1 MEYTTG
7 KEFKSI
13 IKLILMQKSQDKRR
27 EKMKK
32 TTLCYFVFFMISFL
46 FVASFLV
53 YSASNDFSESKQQKI
68 KAQRQLQLSAIPR
81 VDSVSPKDVRLN
93 PGGKE
98 ASIVVRGR
106 NLNFITSVQVI
117 RNKKLVQKMECI
129 LKPTSPPYTSRR
141 IALKALPGARQ
152 ENYCQLRLI
161 AGSKT
166 VDVDLNK
173 FRLDV
178 AIAVKAVTVKPSQ
191 PLTIK
196 SKPKLVPQIKSFSSR
211 ALRLEPGKSVTLTIK
226 GSNLD
231 QITSA
236 QVLLNNRPV
245 REVKCTLGPPSSIS
259 RVITL
264 EVSSRAAPG
273 RAYSLQLKAKT
284 KIIPYPSPI
293 LNLEISPDMN
303 AFRVDRVEPMSAE
316 RSHTIKIFGN
326 GFLKRPRID
335 VDFMNNSGTYI
346 NQFGE
351 ITRKTNTLLEVIVP
365 PGAYSGPMSI
375 ASIAGSDSERIETPF
390 SFTVLLR
397 PIILEF
403 NPTSGSVG
411 TVVEIKG
418 INLRYELNW
427 GAVIKFQPDQRR
439 QLLGH
444 FEVGEMT
451 DKGRAY
457 YYRVSVPE
465 GATTGPITA
474 LNPFGSFSTREEFTV
489 LGLPMETPPRIDS
502 FSPES
507 GDIGTEVTLFGRF
520 DPIKQNNTVEFRGN
534 TAGQTPFFSDGS
546 TLKIRIPNESFTGPI
561 KVLHMNGTATS
572 TDTFYL
578 PPEIMRFDVNSGPVG
593 FIIRIYGHNFDL
605 ENKDA
610 NIVRFNNVQAT
621 VIQASYQSARKED
634 MLRVEIPSGAT
645 SGPVTIQT
653 PGGIATGPRDFTI
666 IDLP

>member
-1 MEYTTG
+1 MEYITG

-13 IKLILMQKSQDKRR
+13 IKLGLMQKNQDKRR

-32 TTLCYFVFFMISFL
+32 TALCYFVFFVISFL
-46 FVASFLV
+46 FVASFLG
-53 YSASNDFSESKQQKI
+53 YSALDDLSENKQQKI
-68 KAQRQLQLSAIPR
+68 KAQKQLQLLAIPK
-81 VDSVSPKDVRLN
+81 VDSVRPKNVRLN

-98 ASIVVRGR
+98 VSIVVRGR
-106 NLNFITSVQVI
+106 NLNFITSVQMI
-117 RNKKLVQKMECI
+117 RNKKLVEKMECI

-141 IALKALPGARQ
+141 ITLKALPEAKQ
-152 ENYCQLRLI
+152 ESYCQLRLI

-166 VDVDLNK
+166 IDVDLNK

-178 AIAVKAVTVKPSQ
+178 GIAMKAVKVKPSE
-191 PLTIK
+191 PLIIK
-196 SKPKLVPQIKSFSSR
+196 SKPKLEPQIKSVSSR
-211 ALRLEPGKSVTLTIK
+211 ALRLEPGQSVTLTIK

-245 REVKCTLGPPSSIS
+245 REVKCTLGPLSAIS

-264 EVSSRAAPG
+264 KASSKAKPG

-284 KIIPYPSPI
+284 KIIQYPSPA
-293 LNLEISPDMN
+293 LKLEISPDTDE
-303 AFRVDRVEPMSAE
+303 FRIDRVEPMSAE
-316 RSHTIKIFGN
+316 RSTTIRIFGN

-346 NQFGE
+346 NQSGE
-351 ITRKTNTLLEVIVP
+351 ITRKTNTLLEVIIP
-365 PGAYSGPMSI
+365 PGAHSGPMEI

-403 NPTSGSVG
+403 NPTSGSIG

-418 INLRYELNW
+418 INLRHELNW

-439 QLLGH
+439 QLHGH
-444 FEVGEMT
+444 FKVGEMT

-457 YYRVSVPE
+457 YYSVAVPE
-465 GATTGPITA
+465 GAATGPITA
-474 LNPFGSFSTREEFTV
+474 LNPYGSFSTREEFTV
-489 LGLPMETPPRIDS
+489 LGLPMETRPRIDS

-507 GDIGTEVTLFGRF
+507 GEIGTEVTLFGRF

-534 TAGQTPFFSDGS
+534 TVGQNPFFSDGS
-546 TLKIRIPNESFTGPI
+546 TLKIRVPPESLTGPI

-572 TDTFYL
+572 ADTFYL
-578 PPEIMRFDVNSGPVG
+578 PPEITRFDVNSGPVG
-593 FIIRIYGHNFDL
+593 FIIRIYGQNFDL
-605 ENKDA
+605 ENKNA
-610 NIVRFNNVQAT
+610 NIVRFNDVQAT
-621 VIQASYQSARKED
+621 VVQASHHDARKED
-634 MLRVEIPSGAT
+634 VLRVEIPSGAT

-653 PGGIATGPRDFTI
+653 PGGIARGPQDFTI
-666 IDLP
+666 INLP

>member
-1 MEYTTG
+1 
-7 KEFKSI
+7 
-13 IKLILMQKSQDKRR
+13 
-27 EKMKK
+27 MKK
-32 TTLCYFVFFMISFL
+32 TTLCYFVFFVFSFL
-46 FVASFLV
+46 FVASFLG
-53 YSASNDFSESKQQKI
+53 YSASNNFSENKQQKI
-68 KAQRQLQLSAIPR
+68 KAQKQLQLLATPK
-81 VDSVSPKDVRLN
+81 VDSVSPKNVRLN

-98 ASIVVRGR
+98 VSIVVSGR

-117 RNKKLVQKMECI
+117 RNKKRIEKMECI

-141 IALKALPGARQ
+141 ITMKALSGAKQ
-152 ENYCQLRLI
+152 ESYCQLRLI
-161 AGSKT
+161 AGNKT
-166 VDVDLNK
+166 LDVDLKK

-178 AIAVKAVTVKPSQ
+178 AIAIKEVTIKPSE
-191 PLTIK
+191 PLIIK
-196 SKPKLVPQIKSFSSR
+196 PEPKLEPQIKSFSSR
-211 ALRLEPGKSVTLTIK
+211 ALRLEPGQSVTLTVK

-264 EVSSRAAPG
+264 KVSSRAKPG
-273 RAYSLQLKAKT
+273 RAYRLQLKAKT
-284 KIIPYPSPI
+284 KIIPYPSPT
-293 LNLEISPDMN
+293 LKLEITPDIN
-303 AFRVDRVEPMSAE
+303 EFRVDRVEPMSAE
-316 RSHTIKIFGN
+316 RSSTIKIFGN

-346 NQFGE
+346 NQWGE
-351 ITRKTNTLLEVIVP
+351 ITRKTNTLLEVIIP
-365 PGAYSGPMSI
+365 PGAYSGPMEI

-418 INLRYELNW
+418 INLRHELNW

-451 DKGRAY
+451 DKGRIY
-457 YYRVSVPE
+457 YYRVGVPE

-474 LNPFGSFSTREEFTV
+474 LNPYGSFSTREEFTV
-489 LGLPMETPPRIDS
+489 LGPPMETRPRIDS

-520 DPIKQNNTVEFRGN
+520 DPIKENNTVEFRGN
-534 TAGQTPFFSDGS
+534 TSGQNPFFSDGS
-546 TLKIRIPNESFTGPI
+546 TLKIRVPPESLTGPI
-561 KVLHMNGTATS
+561 KVMHMNGTATS

-578 PPEIMRFDVNSGPVG
+578 PPEITRFDVNSGPVG
-593 FIIRIYGHNFDL
+593 FIVRIYGQNFDL
-605 ENKDA
+605 KNKDA
-610 NIVRFNNVQAT
+610 NIVRFNDVQAT
-621 VIQASYQSARKED
+621 VIQASYHSARKED
-634 MLRVEIPSGAT
+634 VLRVEIPSGAT

-666 IDLP
+666 VHLP